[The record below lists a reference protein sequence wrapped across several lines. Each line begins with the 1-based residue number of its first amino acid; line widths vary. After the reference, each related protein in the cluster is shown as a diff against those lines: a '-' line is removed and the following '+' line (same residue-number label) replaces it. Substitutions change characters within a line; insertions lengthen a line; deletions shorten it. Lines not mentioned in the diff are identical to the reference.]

1 MRVLVTGGAGFLDST
16 SAEAAQSALH
26 LVGRILL
33 MVSMTLF
40 LSYLLLMLGAVVVSG
55 LLSVARSVRKRL
67 AHHVP
72 AAPGAPQSAVP
83 LRRID
88 SAGDRH
94 GARA

>member
-1 MRVLVTGGAGFLDST
+1 MSAFVTGGAGFLDST

-26 LVGRILL
+26 QVGRILL

-55 LLSVARSVRKRL
+55 LLSTARSVRKRL
-67 AHHVP
+67 AHDVP
-72 AAPGAPQSAVP
+72 AASGAPQSAAL

-94 GARA
+94 GVRA